1 MFNRKKEAPKPN
13 LPKEY
18 VWALDIEGEDH
29 EFKCLVSEDEVITYE
44 DGVECKHLKVM
55 DHTCRV
61 GVLQIDCDTKLFKE
75 LVGFQLE
82 RYIPYL
88 NLAGGWT
95 MSDTTREDR
104 MAEQIQIY
112 KKQSKWETILG
123 VIMILGHLSSYLL
136 FPSWS
141 DDIWIFSIFGILFVG
156 SAMYRMAR
164 LRNEIN
170 AIQEARE
177 ELENEEKAMK
187 AYLEDREPV
196 FHKTEEE

>member
-1 MFNRKKEAPKPN
+1 MFKKKKEAPKPQ

-29 EFKCLVSEDEVITYE
+29 EFKCLVTEDEVITYE

-55 DHTCRV
+55 DHTCQV
-61 GVLQIDCDTKLFKE
+61 GVLQIDCNTKLFKE

-104 MAEQIQIY
+104 LAEQVVIY
-112 KKQSKWETILG
+112 RKQSKWEILIGLGMILANIILG
-123 VIMILGHLSSYLL
+123 LTMDWFEDAMMFTVI
-136 FPSWS
+136 
-141 DDIWIFSIFGILFVG
+141 GILFIVSG
-156 SAMYRMAR
+156 IYQQ
-164 LRNEIN
+164 LRVK
-170 AIQEARE
+170 Q
-177 ELENEEKAMK
+177 ELEAIREAQADLETEEAEMK
-187 AYLEDREPV
+187 AYLEDKTPV